1 MIENTELLDQIIV
14 GYVPHRIYAFS
25 TPQSVDY
32 LKIGET
38 SRGVPVRLKEWQSKI
53 ADLKHEKDWLAMLP
67 KDTVKQK
74 EFFRDFA
81 LHKYFKDNAFD
92 FLLPEDAPGNSK
104 EFYKVYN
111 SLQKDLPKDIKL
123 NIAIDSTIFVKKS
136 VVEVAEITGA
146 LTLPEKA
153 APSSRA

>member
-104 EFYKVYN
+104 EFYKVT
-111 SLQKDLPKDIKL
+111 LEQVEDGIE
-123 NIAIDSTIFVKKS
+123 AIDQDYTSEPPHQYTYLSI
-136 VVEVAEITGA
+136 EDN
-146 LTLPEKA
+146 
-153 APSSRA
+153 

>member
-67 KDTVKQK
+67 KDTEKQK

-104 EFYKVYN
+104 EFYKVT
-111 SLQKDLPKDIKL
+111 LEQVEDGIE
-123 NIAIDSTIFVKKS
+123 AIDQDYTSEPPHQYTYLSI
-136 VVEVAEITGA
+136 EDN
-146 LTLPEKA
+146 
-153 APSSRA
+153 